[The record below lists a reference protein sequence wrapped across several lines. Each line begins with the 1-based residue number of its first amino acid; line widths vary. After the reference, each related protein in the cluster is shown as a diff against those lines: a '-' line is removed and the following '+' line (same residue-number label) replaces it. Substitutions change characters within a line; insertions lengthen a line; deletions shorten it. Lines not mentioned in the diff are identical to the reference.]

1 MAVPWVLSIIQD
13 WKWCSKV
20 NIVFWFQPWKDAL
33 STHTMFFAFQVSGKT
48 MTLHY
53 IISFVKAVTAS
64 LCFCLLDDYRLL
76 CQSIY
81 IPFMWISKIFI
92 SVAIITISFL
102 KVGPTLKRAIWPYLS
117 LISTELLRIK
127 HMTFCSV
134 SEQHVVGYFLA
145 GVTRVQMEQQRA
157 TPQEHSSSGHSIMH
171 LK

>member
-53 IISFVKAVTAS
+53 IISFVKTVTAS

-92 SVAIITISFL
+92 SNKSGKRNWPNFETCDMTLPLTDFYWAATDKTHDFL
-102 KVGPTLKRAIWPYLS
+102 QRQWATCSWLLLGWRHTSSDGATKSHTSRTLI
-117 LISTELLRIK
+117 
-127 HMTFCSV
+127 
-134 SEQHVVGYFLA
+134 
-145 GVTRVQMEQQRA
+145 
-157 TPQEHSSSGHSIMH
+157 
-171 LK
+171 